1 MGFYHYLQF
10 GYYKLGES
18 KKAAQAA
25 STFLLLIPDHEDMAA
40 NLAYYTQVDG
50 ASGVWLSP
58 REEAVIYLQR
68 EKDED
73 ALLDFITTSFVFS
86 EAETDNN
93 LKKKEPDTDEGS
105 LDAEEVVEEEEGG
118 EEFVAKWSSREKKYL
133 IEEKEDEMLPPL
145 MPPPVV
151 KFEL

>member
-86 EAETDNN
+86 ETETESN
-93 LKKKEPDTDEGS
+93 LKKKESDTDEGS
-105 LDAEEVVEEEEGG
+105 LGAEEVVEEEDG

-145 MPPPVV
+145 IPPPVV